1 MRQVTIIEPTES
13 NSSSASADE
22 RRKKRVAG
30 YARVSTDHDEQF
42 SSYTAQI
49 DYYTNYIKS
58 HPEWEFVKVYTD
70 EGISGTRTANREGFL
85 SMIDDALAGRI
96 DLIVTKSLSR
106 FARNTVDSLSYIRKL
121 SEKGVEVFFEKEN
134 IHTLEING
142 EVLIAI
148 MSSLAQEESRSI
160 SENVTWGM
168 RKRFSD
174 GKILMCYSKFLGYR
188 KGADG
193 MPEIVESEAETVR
206 LIYRLFLEGRTP
218 CWIAKHLT
226 EQGIPT
232 ATGKKKWDGNI
243 VTSILRNE
251 KYKGEALLQK
261 TFTTDFLTKQVKKN
275 NGELPQYLV
284 RNSHP
289 AIIPPRQWDMV
300 QLEFERRQPI
310 GRSYR
315 SVDIFSSKIYCGDCG
330 SFYGKKVMHSNDK
343 YRKEV
348 FFCNKKYEG
357 NKCKTPALT
366 EGEIKSAFIAV
377 YNQFIGDMDFLL
389 TACGMV
395 RSIISNS
402 FELKGELS
410 ALTAEATSLE
420 HDLRVDCLTP
430 GRLINASDEY
440 TERYNRYA
448 EVRERIIETEHE
460 LQDRERRVSLLDSF
474 LETIKNNPSA
484 LDEWDEVI
492 WRDLVSKATVFRDK
506 TIVFRFINGTEIR
519 VNVER

>member
-1 MRQVTIIEPTES
+1 M
-13 NSSSASADE
+13 
-22 RRKKRVAG
+22 
-30 YARVSTDHDEQF
+30 
-42 SSYTAQI
+42 
-49 DYYTNYIKS
+49 
-58 HPEWEFVKVYTD
+58 
-70 EGISGTRTANREGFL
+70 
-85 SMIDDALAGRI
+85 
-96 DLIVTKSLSR
+96 
-106 FARNTVDSLSYIRKL
+106 
-121 SEKGVEVFFEKEN
+121 EVFFEKEN

-315 SVDIFSSKIYCGDCG
+315 SVDIFSSKIYYGDC
-330 SFYGKKVMHSNDK
+330 
-343 YRKEV
+343 
-348 FFCNKKYEG
+348 
-357 NKCKTPALT
+357 AL
-366 EGEIKSAFIAV
+366 F
-377 YNQFIGDMDFLL
+377 
-389 TACGMV
+389 TAK
-395 RSIISNS
+395 R
-402 FELKGELS
+402 
-410 ALTAEATSLE
+410 
-420 HDLRVDCLTP
+420 
-430 GRLINASDEY
+430 
-440 TERYNRYA
+440 
-448 EVRERIIETEHE
+448 
-460 LQDRERRVSLLDSF
+460 
-474 LETIKNNPSA
+474 
-484 LDEWDEVI
+484 
-492 WRDLVSKATVFRDK
+492 
-506 TIVFRFINGTEIR
+506 
-519 VNVER
+519 